1 MLGVLIPLNV
11 KIIKITRRIA
21 IRAITTITT
30 VAIIITTI
38 IITSLVIK
46 EEEVPQEEGI
56 ISIKVEDDLIKILNI
71 LKGMTKVKII
81 IQAERKIPLR
91 NKRPMLC

>member
-1 MLGVLIPLNV
+1 MLGVLIPLNI

-30 VAIIITTI
+30 MAIIITTI

-46 EEEVPQEEGI
+46 GRGGAERGI
-56 ISIKVEDDLIKILNI
+56 ITTKVEDDLIKILNI
-71 LKGMTKVKII
+71 L
-81 IQAERKIPLR
+81 
-91 NKRPMLC
+91 

>member
-1 MLGVLIPLNV
+1 M
-11 KIIKITRRIA
+11 
-21 IRAITTITT
+21 
-30 VAIIITTI
+30 AIIITAI

-46 EEEVPQEEGI
+46 EEEVPKEEGI
-56 ISIKVEDDLIKILNI
+56 ITTKVEDDLIKILNV

-81 IQAERKIPLR
+81 IQEERKNPLR

>member
-1 MLGVLIPLNV
+1 MLGVLIPLNI

-30 VAIIITTI
+30 EAIIITTI

-46 EEEVPQEEGI
+46 EEEVSEEEGI
-56 ISIKVEDDLIKILNI
+56 ITTKVEDDLIKILNI

-81 IQAERKIPLR
+81 I
-91 NKRPMLC
+91 

>member
-1 MLGVLIPLNV
+1 M
-11 KIIKITRRIA
+11 
-21 IRAITTITT
+21 
-30 VAIIITTI
+30 AIIILTI

-46 EEEVPQEEGI
+46 EEEVPEEEGI
-56 ISIKVEDDLIKILNI
+56 ITTKVEDDLTKILNI

-81 IQAERKIPLR
+81 IQAERKNPLR